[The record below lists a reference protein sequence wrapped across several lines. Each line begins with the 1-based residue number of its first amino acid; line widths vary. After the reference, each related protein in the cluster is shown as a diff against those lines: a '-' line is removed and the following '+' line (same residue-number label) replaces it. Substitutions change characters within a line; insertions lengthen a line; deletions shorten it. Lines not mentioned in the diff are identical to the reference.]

1 MRHRLLTGLL
11 ALLSVAS
18 LGAASERGLTDAV
31 KRGDVAMVH
40 ALIGQRVDVNAPE
53 TDGTTAL
60 HWAAERDD
68 AEIVGLLIRAGA
80 DVKAANRYGVTPLS
94 RACINGSAAVI
105 EMLLKAGADPDATLP
120 DGETAVMTAARTGK
134 VDALRVLIRSGADV
148 NAKESRGGQT
158 ALVWAAAEGHGA
170 AAAALIEAGA
180 DVHQRLK
187 DGFTPLL
194 FAVREG
200 RIDTVRTLLKMGARV
215 DETLTVRTAPNTEQP
230 MIVRS
235 QRTVSPLILAVQN
248 AHYELAAVLLDA
260 GADPNADADGW
271 TALHELTWA
280 RRAGSGS
287 NEGPVGSGTMSSLEL
302 VKRLVAHGAPVNGRM
317 TRQAPVRTDLN
328 MVGATPFLLA
338 ARFADPELMRLL
350 LTLGADPLLPND
362 DNTTP
367 LMVAAGVGVYSPS
380 EDPGTE
386 SEVLEATRLAL
397 ELGGDVNAVDKNGET
412 AMHGAAY
419 MGANSVVQFLVDKG
433 ARIEIWNQQN
443 KSEWTPLQIAQGVYR
458 TGSLRAMPQ
467 TVPLL
472 RQLMGHRALENAAS
486 TDQKISTAA
495 TSEPAEEKQVLATL
509 EATTRAINQFDLKTL
524 RRVYHPDLAASRSD
538 APTLT
543 RDAAIRAINE
553 RLGDQRSRV
562 SSTNTTVH
570 VVGSVALVRNVVTEE
585 FYVDALMPSATFDVL
600 WVLVK
605 GEGPHGWQILVRQAT
620 RRPEGEI
627 AGSGKR
633 P

>member
-1 MRHRLLTGLL
+1 MRHRTLTWIVTLLL
-11 ALLSVAS
+11 AAAS
-18 LGAASERGLTDAV
+18 LDAASDHGLTDAV
-31 KRGDVAMVH
+31 KRGDATMVH
-40 ALIGQRVDVNAPE
+40 ALIAQRVDVNAPE
-53 TDGTTAL
+53 ADGTTAL
-60 HWAAERDD
+60 HWAVERDD
-68 AEIVGLLIRAGA
+68 AALVKLLIGAGA
-80 DVKAANRYGVTPLS
+80 KVTIVNRYGVTPLS
-94 RACINGSAAVI
+94 RACINGSATVI
-105 EMLLKAGADPDATLP
+105 EMLLKAGADPNASLP
-120 DGETAVMTAARTGK
+120 GGETAIMTAARTGK

-158 ALVWAAAEGHGA
+158 ALMWAAAEGHAA

-200 RIDTVRTLLKMGARV
+200 HIDAVRTLLKMGARV

-235 QRTVSPLILAVQN
+235 QRTLSPLILAVQN
-248 AHYELAAVLLDA
+248 AHYELASVLLDG
-260 GADPNADADGW
+260 GADPNADAEANGW

-280 RRAGSGS
+280 RRAGQGS
-287 NEGPVGSGTMSSLEL
+287 NEAPVGSGTMSSLEL
-302 VKRLVAHGAPVNGRM
+302 VKRLVAHGAHVNGRM
-317 TRQAPVRTDLN
+317 TKQAPVRTDLN

-350 LTLGADPLLPND
+350 VSLGADPLLPNE

-386 SEVLEATRLAL
+386 SEILEATKLAF

-419 MGANSVVQFLVDKG
+419 EGANSVVQFLVDHG
-433 ARIEIWNQQN
+433 AKPEVWDQQN
-443 KSEWTPLQIAQGVYR
+443 KSEWTPLLIAQGVYR

-472 RQLMGHRALENAAS
+472 RQLMGNRASENTTS
-486 TDQKISTAA
+486 TDRKMSTAAA
-495 TSEPAEEKQVLATL
+495 TSEPEEQKQVLATL
-509 EATTRAINQFDLKTL
+509 ETTTRAINEFDLKTL
-524 RRVYHPDLAASRSD
+524 RRVYHPDLAAGRSD
-538 APTLT
+538 GPTLT
-543 RDAAIRAINE
+543 RDEAIRSINE

-562 SSTNTTVH
+562 SSKDTTVRI
-570 VVGSVALVRNVVTEE
+570 VGSVAIVRNVVTEE
-585 FYVDALMPSATFDVL
+585 FYVDSLMPKITFDVL

-605 GEGPHGWQILVRQAT
+605 GDGPHGWQILVRQAT
-620 RRPEGEI
+620 RHPEG
-627 AGSGKR
+627 
-633 P
+633 